1 LPGAETATEEAAAAV
16 IMTYFVV
23 GCGRMLCDW
32 FIGGGVL
39 SQKVLWCVGGTGG
52 HGKND
57 GITISITN
65 AGAKRPTFKKWT
77 LKSISPRWTLFK
89 VHLDLVRMI
98 FTGSYIGAVNLG
110 KMEFLVH
117 LAKID
122 FIVKMHPTFVTL
134 MLAG

>member
-1 LPGAETATEEAAAAV
+1 
-16 IMTYFVV
+16 
-23 GCGRMLCDW
+23 MLCDW

-65 AGAKRPTFKKWT
+65 AGAKRPTLKKMD
-77 LKSISPRWTLFK
+77 FK
-89 VHLDLVRMI
+89 VHLAEMDFKVNLDLVRMI
-98 FTGSYIGAVNLG
+98 FMYSYIGAVHLG
-110 KMEFLVH
+110 KMDFLVH
-117 LAKID
+117 LAKMD
-122 FIVKMHPTFVTL
+122 FVVKMHPTFVTQ

>member
-1 LPGAETATEEAAAAV
+1 
-16 IMTYFVV
+16 M
-23 GCGRMLCDW
+23 D
-32 FIGGGVL
+32 
-39 SQKVLWCVGGTGG
+39 
-52 HGKND
+52 
-57 GITISITN
+57 
-65 AGAKRPTFKKWT
+65 
-77 LKSISPRWTLFK
+77 FK

-122 FIVKMHPTFVTL
+122 FIVKMHPTFVTQ